1 MFIMFQD
8 LNDQE
13 KFIDF
18 LKSHDL
24 FDTFLEF
31 FKGSKYIQFW
41 NTYDSFKIEF
51 AYEILRNYN
60 LKNFSE

>member
-8 LNDQE
+8 LGDQK
-13 KFIDF
+13 KFIEF

-24 FDTFLEF
+24 FDTFSEF

-41 NTYDSFKIEF
+41 NTSDSFKIEF

-60 LKNFSE
+60 LKNSSE